1 MSKYIIFL
9 IQALGILLSGLECIC
24 TGSGVGFIAPT
35 AEQNY
40 SNLLEIAKGAKS
52 VKVFEIHKNEV
63 LTPLKETNIESHPNV
78 VHGTPEEKGVKIMSP
93 EIIQKQGTDEPTE
106 KESNKL
112 IERKPEKEV
121 FIKPEESVPEKKVS
135 FEITEEKERKFLF
148 KPFAEI
154 ARAVGIPAHS
164 SYKEKSELHISFNGV
179 LDSKTLL
186 ELYYFDYDRFVISRP
201 ILDGKED
208 AWISKSLLSLLYKSE
223 QEEPLS
229 FLMLSYGITSAHWQ
243 SFVPEEDLEVP
254 EMVVEEAIQEND
266 PSSGDIIFD
275 K

>member
-9 IQALGILLSGLECIC
+9 IQALGILLSGFECV
-24 TGSGVGFIAPT
+24 SSEVGFIAPT

-40 SNLLEIAKGAKS
+40 NNLLEIANGAKS
-52 VKVFEIHKNEV
+52 VKVLEIHKNEV
-63 LTPLKETNIESHPNV
+63 LSPVKEPNIENYQNV
-78 VHGTPEEKGVKIMSP
+78 VHGTSEEKESKIMSP
-93 EIIQKQGTDEPTE
+93 EIIEKQETNKPKE
-106 KESNKL
+106 KESEKL
-112 IERKPEKEV
+112 KEKKPEKDV
-121 FIKPEESVPEKKVS
+121 LIKPEESVLEKK
-135 FEITEEKERKFLF
+135 EGRFLF

-164 SYKEKSELHISFNGV
+164 SYKEKSELYISFNGI
-179 LDSKTLL
+179 LDSTTLL

-229 FLMLSYGITSAHWQ
+229 FLMLSYGITSTHWQ
-243 SFVPEEDLEVP
+243 NFIPEEDLEAP
-254 EMVVEEAIQEND
+254 ETVVEEAIQEHD
-266 PSSGDIIFD
+266 PSRGDIIFD

>member
-9 IQALGILLSGLECIC
+9 IQALGILLSGFECM
-24 TGSGVGFIAPT
+24 GSGSEVGFIAPT

-40 SNLLEIAKGAKS
+40 NNLMEIAKGAKS
-52 VKVFEIHKNEV
+52 VKVLEIHKNEV
-63 LTPLKETNIESHPNV
+63 LSPVKEPNIKNYQNV
-78 VHGTPEEKGVKIMSP
+78 VHGISEEKGAKIISP
-93 EIIQKQGTDEPTE
+93 EIIEKQETNELKE
-106 KESNKL
+106 KESEKL
-112 IERKPEKEV
+112 KEKKPDELKEKKSEKDIL
-121 FIKPEESVPEKKVS
+121 IKPEGSIPEKK
-135 FEITEEKERKFLF
+135 EGKFLF
-148 KPFAEI
+148 KPFAEV

-179 LDSKTLL
+179 LDSTTLL

-229 FLMLSYGITSAHWQ
+229 FLMLSYGITSTHWQ
-243 SFVPEEDLEVP
+243 NFIPEEDLDAP
-254 EMVVEEAIQEND
+254 ETVVEEAIQEHD
-266 PSSGDIIFD
+266 PSRGDIIFD